1 MRQRLHLVI
10 SETPNLNSLM
20 TIEITNKS
28 GELVPAD
35 QVRSLLGHSLV
46 QLKLNPECEVNL
58 VFVDENEMT
67 ELHIKWMNESGPTDV
82 LSFPMD
88 MPAAA
93 GDAVTL
99 GDIVIAPTV
108 AARQA
113 ATAGHSFEHEVY
125 ILAAHGLL
133 HILGY
138 DHANK
143 EDEKVMFALQED
155 LVKNWQASA

>member
-1 MRQRLHLVI
+1 
-10 SETPNLNSLM
+10 M

-35 QVRSLLGHSLV
+35 QVRALLTKSLA

-67 ELHIKWMNESGPTDV
+67 ELHIKWMDEPGPTDV

-88 MPAAA
+88 MPAAP

-113 ATAGHSFEHEVY
+113 ATSGHSAEHEIF

>member
-1 MRQRLHLVI
+1 
-10 SETPNLNSLM
+10 M

-35 QVRSLLGHSLV
+35 QVRGLLTHSLS

-67 ELHIKWMNESGPTDV
+67 ELHIKWMDESGPTDV

-88 MPAAA
+88 MPASE

-99 GDIVIAPTV
+99 GDIVIAPSV

-113 ATAGHSFEHEVY
+113 TTAGHSTEAEIY